1 MADHMSLSLSAMA
14 AALREKK
21 LTAAALLDEAIARYA
36 RYAALDAYKLW
47 TPDAARAS
55 ARAADAAF
63 EAGSDTGPLQGIL
76 VSVKDLFGTQGQ
88 PIFAGTRRELPK
100 KFRAEGPLVRSL
112 KRQLAVVP
120 GRTHTSEFAI
130 GEYGF
135 GTNTHWATPRNP
147 WDAKTH
153 RPCGGSSSGAGVSLL
168 DGTAHLAFGSDTAGS
183 VREPASLTGTVG
195 LKVTWGRWSL
205 EGISPLSP
213 SFDTPGLLART
224 VEDVAYG
231 FAALDPAPKPLKP
244 VELAGLRLGVAD
256 DWFWSDCSP
265 GIAEG
270 VKAALDELARKGA
283 RLIPFPIPEA
293 PELDTVF
300 SGEYDIMS
308 AELYA
313 FIREELPDWLALVN
327 KSNSRL
333 LEKASRMPAWE
344 YMRKMKQV
352 ADARAIVCPRV
363 EDVDAIVMPTVP
375 VTPPPVDYLIKRE
388 SGVGPLELRNAG
400 VVNLLGQCAISMPVA
415 LDAERMPVG
424 LQIVTPGMTEERL
437 LSIAL
442 AAERALGTGRARLGV
457 PPMIT

>member
-1 MADHMSLSLSAMA
+1 MADHMSLSLPAMA
-14 AALREKK
+14 AALRERR
-21 LTAAALLDEAIARYA
+21 LSAVSLFEESAARHARYE
-36 RYAALDAYKLW
+36 ALNAYKLW
-47 TPDAARAS
+47 SPDSARAS

-63 EAGSDTGPLQGIL
+63 EAGSDVGPLQGIL
-76 VSVKDLFGTQGQ
+76 VSVKDLFGTKGQ

-100 KFRAEGPLVRSL
+100 RFQAEGPLVRAL

-120 GRTHTSEFAI
+120 GRTHTTEFAI

-135 GTNTHWATPRNP
+135 GTNTHWGTPRNP
-147 WDAKTH
+147 WDAATH
-153 RPCGGSSSGAGVSLL
+153 RPCGGSSSGAGVSLHE
-168 DGTAHLAFGSDTAGS
+168 GTAHLAFGSDTAGS

-224 VEDVAYG
+224 VEDLAYG
-231 FAALDPAPKPLKP
+231 FAALDPSPKPLAP

-256 DWFWSDCSP
+256 DWFWTECSP

-270 VKAALDELARKGA
+270 VEEALDELARKGA

-313 FIREELPDWLALVN
+313 FLRAELPDWIGLVN
-327 KSNSRL
+327 KPNSRL
-333 LEKASRMPAWE
+333 LAHVSRMPAWE
-344 YMRKMKQV
+344 YLRTLKQV
-352 ADARAIVCPRV
+352 RDARAVVCPRM
-363 EDVDAIVMPTVP
+363 DDIDALVMPTVP
-375 VTPPPVDYLIKRE
+375 VTAPAVDDLIKKG
-388 SGVGPLELRNAG
+388 SGVGALELRNTG
-400 VVNLLGQCAISMPVA
+400 IVNLLGQCAISMPVA

-424 LQIVTPGMTEERL
+424 LQIVAPAFAEERL
-437 LSIAL
+437 LSIA
-442 AAERALGTGRARLGV
+442 RAVEQTLGTARQRLGA
-457 PPMIT
+457 PPMIK

>member
-1 MADHMSLSLSAMA
+1 MADHASMSLPQMA
-14 AALREKK
+14 AALRART
-21 LTAAALLDEAIARYA
+21 LTAAALLDESIARYA
-36 RYAALDAYKLW
+36 RFGSLNAYKLW

-76 VSVKDLFGTQGQ
+76 VSVKDLFGTKGQ

-100 KFRAEGPLVRSL
+100 KFQAEGPLVKSL

-130 GEYGF
+130 GEFGF
-135 GTNTHWATPRNP
+135 GVNTNWDTPRNP
-147 WDAKTH
+147 WDAKLH
-153 RPCGGSSSGAGVSLL
+153 RPTGGSSSGAGVTLL

-195 LKVTWGRWSL
+195 IKVTWGRWSL

-231 FAALDPAPKPLKP
+231 FAALDPAPKPLP
-244 VELAGLRLGVAD
+244 SVDLAGLRLGVAD
-256 DWFWSDCSP
+256 DWFWTECSP
-265 GIAEG
+265 GIAES

-293 PELDTVF
+293 KELDTVF

-313 FIREELPDWLALVN
+313 FLRAELPDWIALLN
-327 KSNSRL
+327 KPNARN
-333 LEKASRMPAWE
+333 LERVSRMPAWE
-344 YMRKMKQV
+344 YLRKLKQV

-363 EDVDAIVMPTVP
+363 DDVDAVVMPTVP
-375 VTPPPVDYLIKRE
+375 VTAPGVDVLIQRGA
-388 SGVGPLELRNAG
+388 GVGPLELRNTG

-424 LQIVTPGMTEERL
+424 LQIVAPAWAEEKL
-437 LSIAL
+437 LAIAL
-442 AAERALGTGRARLGV
+442 AAERTLGTARQRLGT
-457 PPMIT
+457 PPMVA